1 MVSYVIRRVLVNLVV
16 LLLISVVLF
25 ALVHA
30 APGNPVDFMVSPEQ
44 VGPGYEQF
52 RAAKIHEL
60 GLDRP
65 LPVQYVLWL
74 KQALSGDLGYSFS
87 DGRPVVTVVA
97 ERIPAT
103 VELLGLALVVQL
115 LIALP
120 AGMIAAMR
128 RNTAVDYVVSFLS
141 LGAISTPAFFLG
153 MIGIYIF
160 SLKLR
165 ILPSSGLFTQGDG
178 SPADLA
184 RHLVMPV
191 MILGLAHAG
200 GLTRYVRSCTIA
212 ELTSDYIRT
221 ARAKGA
227 SEVRVMVRHVL
238 RNALIP
244 VITVV
249 MLSVPGVFAGAVVI
263 EQIFAWPGMGQLA
276 VAAVQR
282 QDFPVV
288 IGFAGM
294 VAVIVLASNLVADL
308 LYTVVD
314 PRVKLS

>member
-1 MVSYVIRRVLVNLVV
+1 MTSYIIRRVLVNLMV
-16 LLLISVVLF
+16 LVLISVVLF
-25 ALVHA
+25 GLVHA
-30 APGNPVDFMVSPEQ
+30 APGNPVDFMISPEQ
-44 VGPGYEQF
+44 VGPGYEAF
-52 RAAKIHEL
+52 RQAKIHEL
-60 GLDRP
+60 GLDKP
-65 LPVQYVLWL
+65 VPVQYVLWL
-74 KQALSGDLGYSFS
+74 REAATGDFGYSFA
-87 DGRPVVTVVA
+87 DGRPVVAVLA

-115 LIALP
+115 VVALP
-120 AGMIAAMR
+120 AGMLAAMR
-128 RNTAVDYVVSFLS
+128 RNTMVDYVVSFIS
-141 LGAISTPAFFLG
+141 LGAISTPGFFLG
-153 MIGIYIF
+153 MIAIYVF

-165 ILPSSGLFTQGDG
+165 LLPSSGLATQGDG
-178 SPADLA
+178 SPGDLL

-191 MILGLAHAG
+191 LILGLAHAG
-200 GLTRYVRSCTIA
+200 GLARYVRGCTIA
-212 ELTSDYIRT
+212 ELGSDYVRT

-227 SEVRVMVRHVL
+227 SDLRVMVRHVL

-249 MLSVPGVFAGAVVI
+249 MMSVPGVFAGAVVL

-276 VAAVQR
+276 VASVQR

-294 VAVIVLASNLVADL
+294 VAVLVLLSNLVADV

-314 PRVKLS
+314 PRVRLS

>member
-1 MVSYVIRRVLVNLVV
+1 MASYIIRRLLVNALV
-16 LLLISVVLF
+16 LLLISAVLF
-25 ALVHA
+25 TLVHA
-30 APGNPVDFMVSPEQ
+30 APGSPVDFMVTPEQ
-44 VGPGYEQF
+44 VGVGYDDF
-52 RAAKIHEL
+52 RQAKAHEL

-74 KQALSGDLGYSFS
+74 QDVLRGDFGYSFV
-87 DGRPVVTVVA
+87 DRRPVLTVVA

-103 VELLGLALVVQL
+103 VELLGLALLLQL
-115 LIALP
+115 AVALP
-120 AGMIAAMR
+120 AGMVAAMR
-128 RNTAVDYVVSFLS
+128 RNRLTDYVVSFLS

-153 MIGIYIF
+153 MIGIYVF

-165 ILPSSGLFTQGDG
+165 VLPSTGVETQGDG
-178 SPADLA
+178 SPLDLL
-184 RHLVMPV
+184 RHLVLPV
-191 MILGLAHAG
+191 TILGLVHAG
-200 GLTRYVRSCTIA
+200 GLVRYVRSCTIA
-212 ELTSDYIRT
+212 ELSSDYVRT

-227 SEVRVMVRHVL
+227 SETRVMVRHVL

-249 MLSVPGVFAGAVVI
+249 MLSVPTVFAGAVVI

-276 VAAVQR
+276 VAAVER

-294 VAVIVLASNLVADL
+294 VAVCVLISNLIADV

-314 PRVKLS
+314 PRVRLS